1 MGNNLNTI
9 TITTTVKA
17 TTIATVKMS
26 MRLNRSLKFKFGGK
40 KRRSS
45 TVGGSI
51 SSSFSK
57 NAAEQDYEDYPQY
70 DPEDFESD
78 SDSDDSEEEE
88 IYSSPPVSPQSLQAQ
103 QCPATWS
110 ASSTVS
116 KDNDGKKKN
125 KFGRKVLSKA
135 ANGNNSS
142 HHGPQSNY
150 DGYSFR
156 ITSQDSVGDIYIDD
170 DDESTSSFGGD
181 SLCSGDPA
189 NAANT
194 PKRPKSP
201 KKNGKKMKGKRRAY
215 TREQYREEKNQLQQQ
230 LQQAMPEM
238 IEEGDEEEEE
248 EEEVYEEVILEE
260 DEEYLIVEEEIE
272 EEEDDGGN
280 YLSPSY
286 ALPSPAVMKAANE
299 MLAAPSAEDM
309 TGYSSDSALVR
320 ERMAKLQKDQK
331 SAQSKQRKKKKA

>member
-116 KDNDGKKKN
+116 KDDGKKKN
-125 KFGRKVLSKA
+125 IFGRKVLSKA
-135 ANGNNSS
+135 AKGNSNNSGGGGGSLLENFIEANGNPNSNNDELRSLDSGVKMDDSFFHNGNNSS
-142 HHGPQSNY
+142 HHAPQ
-150 DGYSFR
+150 
-156 ITSQDSVGDIYIDD
+156 
-170 DDESTSSFGGD
+170 
-181 SLCSGDPA
+181 
-189 NAANT
+189 
-194 PKRPKSP
+194 
-201 KKNGKKMKGKRRAY
+201 
-215 TREQYREEKNQLQQQ
+215 
-230 LQQAMPEM
+230 
-238 IEEGDEEEEE
+238 
-248 EEEVYEEVILEE
+248 
-260 DEEYLIVEEEIE
+260 
-272 EEEDDGGN
+272 GN
-280 YLSPSY
+280 Y
-286 ALPSPAVMKAANE
+286 
-299 MLAAPSAEDM
+299 
-309 TGYSSDSALVR
+309 
-320 ERMAKLQKDQK
+320 
-331 SAQSKQRKKKKA
+331 